1 MCNCNI
7 NIFSIVYVYLNI
19 CAPQGAAGAPGEAVS
34 VLAGLSSEQLLLGRV
49 QPYWVPDTEAP
60 ACMICGQK

>member
-1 MCNCNI
+1 M
-7 NIFSIVYVYLNI
+7 
-19 CAPQGAAGAPGEAVS
+19 AGSPGEAVS